1 MGENNVCRMKKELK
15 LKKGETLH
23 DWTVRIA
30 MYYANIKV
38 KGEELA
44 EVLHE
49 VSVRSYIH
57 GSRDAINATR
67 EK

>member
-1 MGENNVCRMKKELK
+1 MKKELK
-15 LKKGETLH
+15 LRKGETLH

-30 MYYANIKV
+30 MYYANTKV

-49 VSVRSYIH
+49 VSVKSYIH